1 MSEYLFKLK
10 ETEIYLDFSTA
21 QLWYRNQCYP
31 MKLTR
36 RPFACLQYLCEN
48 INARM
53 TAHQI
58 YDHIWGTESESEE
71 NKAVRNAISHINQY
85 FRRTLAALGQEKSDI
100 FECVRNDYGMGYTV
114 GGFRI
119 RRCDFENQNS
129 APVTSLSPVA
139 GEIVQNTP
147 FPEIAFDMRQV
158 RTFASCGKEDTVF
171 KLRQDSDG
179 QQLHLTVN
187 FEKTRIR
194 EEIPEYAG
202 AYFLNHPPICAA
214 NARQICFQAR
224 SEDSSVETV
233 WLELKPQGR
242 AWMHESFCFPLT
254 PEYKEYTADLKGISY
269 PETLGCLEE
278 VTFVLKP
285 SSFANENDL
294 SGKLDIG
301 NLLIR

>member
-1 MSEYLFKLK
+1 
-10 ETEIYLDFSTA
+10 
-21 QLWYRNQCYP
+21 
-31 MKLTR
+31 
-36 RPFACLQYLCEN
+36 
-48 INARM
+48 
-53 TAHQI
+53 
-58 YDHIWGTESESEE
+58 
-71 NKAVRNAISHINQY
+71 
-85 FRRTLAALGQEKSDI
+85 
-100 FECVRNDYGMGYTV
+100 
-114 GGFRI
+114 
-119 RRCDFENQNS
+119 
-129 APVTSLSPVA
+129 
-139 GEIVQNTP
+139 
-147 FPEIAFDMRQV
+147 
-158 RTFASCGKEDTVF
+158 VF